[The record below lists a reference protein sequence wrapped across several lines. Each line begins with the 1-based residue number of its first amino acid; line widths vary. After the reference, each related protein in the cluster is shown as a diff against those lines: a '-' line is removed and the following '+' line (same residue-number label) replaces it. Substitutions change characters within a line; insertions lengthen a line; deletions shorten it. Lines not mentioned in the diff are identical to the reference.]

1 MGSLLRYCRAVSLRA
16 LLVSAL
22 LALAWLVWGAGS
34 AHASTDPSK
43 AAVSETALDLGLSDA
58 PSLQTAQVLP
68 AGQDPA
74 GSAVFSAAKTAT
86 PVVSTITTTATPVV
100 STVARATEPVIST
113 VTRTA
118 APVTKTAAPVVS
130 TITKTAAPVVSTVTK
145 TAAPVVSTVT
155 KTAAPVVSTITKTAT
170 PVVSTIT
177 KTATPVV
184 ATITKTATPVVSTI
198 TKTAAPVV
206 ATVDHAVAAVDNA
219 VASVTEPL
227 PLPTVKLPQLRNPDL
242 PVATVPKT
250 LPAVKSPVPASSDPD
265 NSQPLAK
272 SPSAAVPPYRA
283 AAVTPSAEASGFAPT
298 PTLSGTARPLSGA
311 SNLAVTQNT
320 ESPFKTFAQLRLTAS
335 PRPLV
340 SAIQAPARG
349 LWNEHPAI
357 ERLNIAAT
365 HGESGSSSGSDGSGS
380 HTAAD
385 IAATWNGLSPAA
397 GMLAAGAS
405 VTPPSGPAADPG
417 SSPD

>member
-1 MGSLLRYCRAVSLRA
+1 MRSLFRYCRAVSLRA

-34 AHASTDPSK
+34 AHASTAPSNP
-43 AAVSETALDLGLSDA
+43 AVSETALGLGHSDA
-58 PSLQTAQVLP
+58 HSLQ
-68 AGQDPA
+68 
-74 GSAVFSAAKTAT
+74 AA
-86 PVVSTITTTATPVV
+86 STITKTATPVV
-100 STVARATEPVIST
+100 STVARATEPMIAT

-118 APVTKTAAPVVS
+118 APVTKTATPVVS
-130 TITKTAAPVVSTVTK
+130 TAAQATEPVIATVTRTAAPVTKTVAPVISTIAKTAAPVVSTV
-145 TAAPVVSTVT
+145 
-155 KTAAPVVSTITKTAT
+155 
-170 PVVSTIT
+170 
-177 KTATPVV
+177 
-184 ATITKTATPVVSTI
+184 

-227 PLPTVKLPQLRNPDL
+227 PLPTVKLPQLRNPNL

-250 LPAVKSPVPASSDPD
+250 LPGVKSPVPASSGPD

-272 SPSAAVPPYRA
+272 SPSAAVPPSRA

-298 PTLSGTARPLSGA
+298 PTLSSTASPVPGA

-320 ESPFKTFAQLRLTAS
+320 DSPFKTFAQLRLTAS

-349 LWNEHPAI
+349 ALDEHPAI

-365 HGESGSSSGSDGSGS
+365 HGESGSSSGSDSSGS

>member
-1 MGSLLRYCRAVSLRA
+1 MRSLLRYCRAVSLRA

-34 AHASTDPSK
+34 AHASTDPSNP
-43 AAVSETALDLGLSDA
+43 AVSETALGLGLSDA
-58 PSLQTAQVLP
+58 HSLQ
-68 AGQDPA
+68 
-74 GSAVFSAAKTAT
+74 AASTITKTAT
-86 PVVSTITTTATPVV
+86 PVVSTVSRATEPVIATVTRTAAPITKTATPVV
-100 STVARATEPVIST
+100 STVARATEPVIAT

-118 APVTKTAAPVVS
+118 APV
-130 TITKTAAPVVSTVTK
+130 
-145 TAAPVVSTVT
+145 
-155 KTAAPVVSTITKTAT
+155 
-170 PVVSTIT
+170 
-177 KTATPVV
+177 
-184 ATITKTATPVVSTI
+184 

-227 PLPTVKLPQLRNPDL
+227 PLPTVKLPQLRNPNL

-250 LPAVKSPVPASSDPD
+250 LPGVKSPVPASSGPD

-272 SPSAAVPPYRA
+272 SPSAAVPPHRA

-298 PTLSGTARPLSGA
+298 PTLSGTARPVPGA

-320 ESPFKTFAQLRLTAS
+320 DSPFKTFAQLRLTAS

-349 LWNEHPAI
+349 ALDEHPAI

-365 HGESGSSSGSDGSGS
+365 HGESGSSSGSDSSGS

>member
-1 MGSLLRYCRAVSLRA
+1 MRSLLGDCRAVSLRA

-43 AAVSETALDLGLSDA
+43 PAVSETALDLGLSDA
-58 PSLQTAQVLP
+58 HSLQ
-68 AGQDPA
+68 
-74 GSAVFSAAKTAT
+74 AASTITKTAT
-86 PVVSTITTTATPVV
+86 PVVSTV
-100 STVARATEPVIST
+100 SRATEPVIAT

-130 TITKTAAPVVSTVTK
+130 TIAKTAAPVVSTVTK
-145 TAAPVVSTVT
+145 TAAPVVS
-155 KTAAPVVSTITKTAT
+155 
-170 PVVSTIT
+170 
-177 KTATPVV
+177 
-184 ATITKTATPVVSTI
+184 TITKTATPVVSTI

-298 PTLSGTARPLSGA
+298 STLSGTAHPVPGA

-320 ESPFKTFAQLRLTAS
+320 ESLFKTFAQLRLTAS

>member
-86 PVVSTITTTATPVV
+86 PVVSTIT
-100 STVARATEPVIST
+100 
-113 VTRTA
+113 
-118 APVTKTAAPVVS
+118 
-130 TITKTAAPVVSTVTK
+130 
-145 TAAPVVSTVT
+145 
-155 KTAAPVVSTITKTAT
+155 
-170 PVVSTIT
+170 
-177 KTATPVV
+177 
-184 ATITKTATPVVSTI
+184 
-198 TKTAAPVV
+198 KTAAPVV
-206 ATVDHAVAAVDNA
+206 ATVDHTAAAVDDA
-219 VASVTEPL
+219 VASVTKPL
-227 PLPTVKLPQLRNPDL
+227 PLPTVKLPQLRNPNL

-250 LPAVKSPVPASSDPD
+250 LPTVKSPVPATFGPD
-265 NSQPLAK
+265 NAQPAAK
-272 SPSAAVPPYRA
+272 SPSAAVPPSRA
-283 AAVTPSAEASGFAPT
+283 AAVTPSAEASSFAPT
-298 PTLSGTARPLSGA
+298 STLSGTASPVPGA
-311 SNLAVTQNT
+311 SNLAATQNT
-320 ESPFKTFAQLRLTAS
+320 DSPFKTLAQLRMTAS

-340 SAIQAPARG
+340 SAIKAPARG
-349 LWNEHPAI
+349 LWNDHAAP

-365 HGESGSSSGSDGSGS
+365 HGKSGSSSGSDSSGS

-385 IAATWNGLSPAA
+385 IAETWNGLSPAA
-397 GMLAAGAS
+397 GMLAAGVS

>member
-34 AHASTDPSK
+34 AHASTAPYK
-43 AAVSETALDLGLSDA
+43 VAVSETALDLGLSDA
-58 PSLQTAQVLP
+58 PSLQAAQVLP

-74 GSAVFSAAKTAT
+74 GSAVFSAAKTA
-86 PVVSTITTTATPVV
+86 I
-100 STVARATEPVIST
+100 
-113 VTRTA
+113 
-118 APVTKTAAPVVS
+118 
-130 TITKTAAPVVSTVTK
+130 
-145 TAAPVVSTVT
+145 
-155 KTAAPVVSTITKTAT
+155 PVVSTITKTAT
-170 PVVSTIT
+170 PVVSTAARATEPVIAT
-177 KTATPVV
+177 VTRTAAPV
-184 ATITKTATPVVSTI
+184 AKTATPVVSTV

-227 PLPTVKLPQLRNPDL
+227 PLPTVKLPQLRNPNL

-250 LPAVKSPVPASSDPD
+250 LPGVKSPVPASSGPD

-298 PTLSGTARPLSGA
+298 PTLSSTARPVPGA

-320 ESPFKTFAQLRLTAS
+320 DSPFKTFAQLRLTAS

-365 HGESGSSSGSDGSGS
+365 HGESGSSSGSDSPGS

>member
-58 PSLQTAQVLP
+58 PSLQTARVLP

-86 PVVSTITTTATPVV
+86 PVVSTIT
-100 STVARATEPVIST
+100 
-113 VTRTA
+113 
-118 APVTKTAAPVVS
+118 
-130 TITKTAAPVVSTVTK
+130 
-145 TAAPVVSTVT
+145 
-155 KTAAPVVSTITKTAT
+155 KTAT

-177 KTATPVV
+177 KTATLVVSTAAQATEPVISTVTQTAAPVTKTATPVV
-184 ATITKTATPVVSTI
+184 STLTKTATPVVSTI

-206 ATVDHAVAAVDNA
+206 ATVDHTAAAVDDA
-219 VASVTEPL
+219 VASVTKPL
-227 PLPTVKLPQLRNPDL
+227 PLPTVKLPQLRNPNL

-250 LPAVKSPVPASSDPD
+250 LPTVKSPVPATFGPD
-265 NSQPLAK
+265 NAQPAAK
-272 SPSAAVPPYRA
+272 SPSAAVPPSRA
-283 AAVTPSAEASGFAPT
+283 AAVTPSAEASSFAPT
-298 PTLSGTARPLSGA
+298 STLSGTASPVPGA
-311 SNLAVTQNT
+311 SNLAATQNT
-320 ESPFKTFAQLRLTAS
+320 DSPFKTLAQLRMTAS

-340 SAIQAPARG
+340 SAIKAPARG
-349 LWNEHPAI
+349 LWNDHAAP

-365 HGESGSSSGSDGSGS
+365 HGKSGSSSGSDSSGS

-385 IAATWNGLSPAA
+385 IAETWNGLSPAA
-397 GMLAAGAS
+397 GMLAAGVS

>member
-34 AHASTDPSK
+34 AHASTAPSK
-43 AAVSETALDLGLSDA
+43 VAVSETALDLGLSDA
-58 PSLQTAQVLP
+58 PSLQAAQVLP

-74 GSAVFSAAKTAT
+74 GSAVFSAAKTAI
-86 PVVSTITTTATPVV
+86 PVVSTITKTATPVV
-100 STVARATEPVIST
+100 STAARATEPVIAT

-130 TITKTAAPVVSTVTK
+130 TLA
-145 TAAPVVSTVT
+145 
-155 KTAAPVVSTITKTAT
+155 KTAT
-170 PVVSTIT
+170 PVVST
-177 KTATPVV
+177 V
-184 ATITKTATPVVSTI
+184 

-227 PLPTVKLPQLRNPDL
+227 PLPTVKLPQLRNPNL

-250 LPAVKSPVPASSDPD
+250 LPGVKSPVPASSGPD

-298 PTLSGTARPLSGA
+298 PTLSSTARPVPGA

-320 ESPFKTFAQLRLTAS
+320 DSPFKTFAQLRLTAS

-365 HGESGSSSGSDGSGS
+365 HGESGSSSGSDSSGS

>member
-1 MGSLLRYCRAVSLRA
+1 MRSLLRYCRAVSLRA

-34 AHASTDPSK
+34 AHASTDPSNP
-43 AAVSETALDLGLSDA
+43 AVSETALGLGHSDA
-58 PSLQTAQVLP
+58 HSLQ
-68 AGQDPA
+68 
-74 GSAVFSAAKTAT
+74 AA
-86 PVVSTITTTATPVV
+86 STITKTATPVV
-100 STVARATEPVIST
+100 STVARATEPVIAT

-118 APVTKTAAPVVS
+118 APVTKTATPVVS
-130 TITKTAAPVVSTVTK
+130 TAAQATEPVIATVTRTAAPVTKTVAPVISTIAKTAAPVVSTV
-145 TAAPVVSTVT
+145 
-155 KTAAPVVSTITKTAT
+155 
-170 PVVSTIT
+170 
-177 KTATPVV
+177 
-184 ATITKTATPVVSTI
+184 

-227 PLPTVKLPQLRNPDL
+227 PLPTVKLPQLRNPNL

-250 LPAVKSPVPASSDPD
+250 LPGVKSPVPASSGPD
-265 NSQPLAK
+265 NSQPLAQ
-272 SPSAAVPPYRA
+272 SPSAAVPPHRA

-298 PTLSGTARPLSGA
+298 PTLSGTARPVPGA

-320 ESPFKTFAQLRLTAS
+320 DSPFKTFAQLRLTAS

-349 LWNEHPAI
+349 ALDEHPAI

-365 HGESGSSSGSDGSGS
+365 HGESGSSSGSDSSGS